1 MTRLGDCWV
10 WTGYIG
16 TKGYGQFHIMLNGRK
31 AKRDAHRVSFAIFHG
46 EIPEGMT
53 VDHTCRNTRC
63 VNPAHLRL
71 LTHAENTALGN
82 TNRKEPVNAE
92 PPAPF

>member
-1 MTRLGDCWV
+1 VKLLGSCWIWQGGVTRR
-10 WTGYIG
+10 
-16 TKGYGQFHIMLNGRK
+16 GYGYFRISKTPSVQ
-31 AKRDAHRVSFAIFHG
+31 RDAHRVSYAIFHG

-53 VDHTCRNTRC
+53 VDHICRNTRC

-71 LTHAENTALGN
+71 LSLSDNTALGN
-82 TNRKEPVNAE
+82 TNRKEPPSAE